1 MFKEFKE
8 FIMTG
13 NVVDLAIAVI
23 LGAATGA
30 VVNGFVQD
38 IAMPLVGHFTGGVD
52 FADLKYVLTPASTSA
67 DGTEVAEN
75 AIRYGAWIN
84 TIINLIV
91 VGFVLFLIVRA
102 YNKVRKPAVEAPAG
116 PTEVELLTE
125 IRDALK
131 K

>member
-13 NVVDLAIAVI
+13 NVIDLAIAVI
-23 LGAATGA
+23 LGAATSG

-52 FADLKYVLTPASTSA
+52 FADLKYVLTPASVSA
-67 DGTEVAEN
+67 DGAEIAEN

-84 TIINLIV
+84 SIINLLV
-91 VGFVLFLIVRA
+91 VGFVLFIIVRA
-102 YNKVRKPAVEAPAG
+102 YNKIRKPVVAPPAG